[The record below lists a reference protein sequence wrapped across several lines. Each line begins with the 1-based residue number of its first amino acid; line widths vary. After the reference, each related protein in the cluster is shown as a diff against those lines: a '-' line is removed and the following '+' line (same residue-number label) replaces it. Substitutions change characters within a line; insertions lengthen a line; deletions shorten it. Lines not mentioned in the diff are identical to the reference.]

1 MIKLHIFD
9 MDHTLIEADCDVTW
23 KQFLVAE
30 KLAPA
35 SALDE
40 ADRFFAQYNAGCLD
54 QDEFN
59 AFQLREFAG
68 HTPEEMAEIS
78 RRHFEKMIRPN
89 VRAAAEKYVRSLLA
103 DGAHCAIL
111 SSTNRELVAPVAEYF
126 GISEF
131 HGTVLEL
138 QEGRFTGRIAPG
150 EFFAGAGKVMV
161 MQRLCAKYGVTP
173 AEIAAYGD
181 SINDAKLLAAVGQPH
196 AVSPSAAL
204 KELAGAN
211 KWRILEW
218 RA

>member
-23 KQFLVAE
+23 KQFLVSE
-30 KLAPA
+30 GLAPA
-35 SALDE
+35 SALAE
-40 ADRFFAQYNAGCLD
+40 ADRFFDQYNAGCLD

-68 HTPEEMAEIS
+68 RTREEMAEIS

-89 VRAAAEKYVRSLLA
+89 IRSAAEKLVRSLL
-103 DGAHCAIL
+103 DSDVPCAIL

-126 GISEF
+126 GITDF
-131 HGTVLEL
+131 NGTVLEML
-138 QEGRFTGRIAPG
+138 DGRFTGKIAPG

-161 MQRLCAKYGVTP
+161 LNRLCEKYAVTP
-173 AEIAAYGD
+173 NEVAAYGD
-181 SINDAKLLAAVGQPH
+181 SINDAKLLAAVGHPH

-204 KELAGAN
+204 RTLAEAN